1 MNCRRL
7 VVRGVFWSTVV
18 IDSTES
24 LVVGSGTMEELVG
37 LIVLFFLFCNLK
49 QTGSDSTTWLPIE
62 QLAQIVVRVTL
73 VPDRVNKRVR
83 AWSSSLSESAKDN
96 RFWIASWA
104 PNKVKIIVFWL
115 SLDQHTKRDDR
126 LYYYFEVDRATRS
139 CNCHSADQWIDFSFF
154 ELTTRLVTTT
164 NTSISWHLKESPRAE
179 NTWAWFE
186 KLMVGELE
194 S

>member
-1 MNCRRL
+1 M
-7 VVRGVFWSTVV
+7 VRGVFWSTVV

-96 RFWIASWA
+96 RFWIAS
-104 PNKVKIIVFWL
+104 
-115 SLDQHTKRDDR
+115 
-126 LYYYFEVDRATRS
+126 
-139 CNCHSADQWIDFSFF
+139 
-154 ELTTRLVTTT
+154 
-164 NTSISWHLKESPRAE
+164 
-179 NTWAWFE
+179 
-186 KLMVGELE
+186 
-194 S
+194 